1 MSVIGSL
8 KYMKEGI
15 CTMKKAMVGASVFAV
30 MLAATQPAL
39 VHAADSTTTTATPTT
54 TTTAPATTDP
64 AAPAANATGV
74 ETPQSQISGVRTPK
88 KVDSLDLDK
97 VIDLAINDSYNLQLL
112 QLKYRV
118 LDQQNASLGLNY
130 VDYLNASP
138 GLRYVTTNRSNEV
151 SLAQSSQT
159 GQTLDSNIRDLD
171 NQKLNTQLQ
180 VDEAKEGTRLA
191 MTGQYVQ
198 LLSTQKQIA
207 LSEEYIQVLTRD
219 VQRAQTLQS
228 LGSGTQEDIDKAN
241 RALQAEQDNLTKLKD
256 SYQETLSTLCYDLG
270 IVYDP
275 NIQLKPL
282 EVKLDPV
289 PTVDADTLLGKSYQ
303 IQSLGNSL
311 NKAREDEEKAI
322 TDNSFQE
329 QANKATTDI
338 AAQQLEQGK
347 VTYAKAIQSN
357 LQDMDTA
364 YKAVQTAQREAQD
377 TAVDGVNMQ
386 IRYNAG
392 VVTKYDLQKYQYQVD
407 ATQAKAELTSMQYYV
422 QKAKVDAMSKGYIAN
437 SSASSASA
445 ASAQQ

>member
-1 MSVIGSL
+1 
-8 KYMKEGI
+8 
-15 CTMKKAMVGASVFAV
+15 MKKAMVGASVFAV
-30 MLAATQPAL
+30 LLAATQPAL
-39 VHAADSTTTTATPTT
+39 VHAADSTTATTPAT
-54 TTTAPATTDP
+54 TTTAPATTGQT
-64 AAPAANATGV
+64 APTTNVNGV
-74 ETPQSQISGVRTPK
+74 ETPQSQISGVRAPK
-88 KVDSLDLDK
+88 VVDSLDLDK

-138 GLRYVTTNRSNEV
+138 GLQYVTTNRSNEV
-151 SLAQSSQT
+151 SLSQGSQT
-159 GQTLDSNIRDLD
+159 GQTLETNIRDLD

-207 LSEEYIQVLTRD
+207 LSEEYIGVLTRD

-256 SYQETLSTLCYDLG
+256 SYQQTLETLSYDLG
-270 IVYDP
+270 IVYNP

-322 TDNSFQE
+322 TDNSFQD
-329 QANKATTDI
+329 QANKATTAI
-338 AAQQLEQGK
+338 AEQQVEQGK
-347 VTYAKAIQSN
+347 ITYAKAIQSN

-377 TAVDGVNMQ
+377 TTVDGVNMQ

-407 ATQAKAELTSMQYYV
+407 ATQAKAELTGLQYYV

-437 SSASSASA
+437 SSGGASSAA
-445 ASAQQ
+445 ASTPQQ